1 MAGKTTARP
10 NPARD
15 GYRSPA
21 NHPPASPRGKVY
33 GIAFSVLVVVLYF
46 TFMTGGGGDGATSD
60 IDNEWASVYPSQ
72 QTEEANSPNLRG
84 SDVGTIEET
93 PNLDSILDQ
102 EPTTQSQE
110 PSVEDESVL
119 NGGFDE
125 YDKETLEEDMRQVE
139 NAVQIAKMELE
150 ELVEEEVVI
159 DTEIRL
165 EDKIDESK
173 STIKEELT
181 SILKVRLTLFWNSSP
196 LHNAHFIAM
205 QDLDIPAD
213 KKSDEFINILT
224 TRIVENLKDQ
234 VDADINKSAE
244 ILLEEMDEE
253 IDEVVEEDELFGA
266 DAVDE
271 ISDIENVLDDARE
284 EIEQDFAEMAQ
295 SMESSLEGRTDAMME
310 SVVKNEVGVTVDV
323 KGHKKKKK
331 KQHDNEEIDQEVY
344 AAKIVME
351 EAEEEEVI
359 LAISEIDALL
369 EQKRSHIEKELV
381 ELFDN
386 TLDSTEVNNI
396 VTRIVEKVRAEADDK
411 IEGVGVAALED
422 KEAEM
427 DRAVEDDKNGD
438 FFTQEQIKDEVE
450 EIEEETLEKL
460 ENDVEDA
467 KAEIVDS
474 IDKKIDTELKKE
486 IVEQAKKSKKHKKE
500 TDVQSESE
508 KKDTNDSNAE
518 EALDAEE
525 SMTEETTDEED
536 AV

>member
-181 SILKVRLTLFWNSSP
+181 SILK
-196 LHNAHFIAM
+196 
-205 QDLDIPAD
+205 DLDIPAD

>member
-1 MAGKTTARP
+1 
-10 NPARD
+10 
-15 GYRSPA
+15 
-21 NHPPASPRGKVY
+21 
-33 GIAFSVLVVVLYF
+33 
-46 TFMTGGGGDGATSD
+46 
-60 IDNEWASVYPSQ
+60 
-72 QTEEANSPNLRG
+72 
-84 SDVGTIEET
+84 
-93 PNLDSILDQ
+93 
-102 EPTTQSQE
+102 
-110 PSVEDESVL
+110 
-119 NGGFDE
+119 
-125 YDKETLEEDMRQVE
+125 
-139 NAVQIAKMELE
+139 
-150 ELVEEEVVI
+150 
-159 DTEIRL
+159 
-165 EDKIDESK
+165 
-173 STIKEELT
+173 
-181 SILKVRLTLFWNSSP
+181 
-196 LHNAHFIAM
+196 M

>member
-181 SILKVRLTLFWNSSP
+181 SILKVRLTLF
-196 LHNAHFIAM
+196 
-205 QDLDIPAD
+205 
-213 KKSDEFINILT
+213 
-224 TRIVENLKDQ
+224 
-234 VDADINKSAE
+234 
-244 ILLEEMDEE
+244 
-253 IDEVVEEDELFGA
+253 
-266 DAVDE
+266 
-271 ISDIENVLDDARE
+271 
-284 EIEQDFAEMAQ
+284 
-295 SMESSLEGRTDAMME
+295 
-310 SVVKNEVGVTVDV
+310 
-323 KGHKKKKK
+323 
-331 KQHDNEEIDQEVY
+331 
-344 AAKIVME
+344 
-351 EAEEEEVI
+351 
-359 LAISEIDALL
+359 
-369 EQKRSHIEKELV
+369 
-381 ELFDN
+381 
-386 TLDSTEVNNI
+386 
-396 VTRIVEKVRAEADDK
+396 
-411 IEGVGVAALED
+411 
-422 KEAEM
+422 
-427 DRAVEDDKNGD
+427 
-438 FFTQEQIKDEVE
+438 
-450 EIEEETLEKL
+450 
-460 ENDVEDA
+460 
-467 KAEIVDS
+467 
-474 IDKKIDTELKKE
+474 
-486 IVEQAKKSKKHKKE
+486 
-500 TDVQSESE
+500 
-508 KKDTNDSNAE
+508 
-518 EALDAEE
+518 
-525 SMTEETTDEED
+525 
-536 AV
+536 